1 MSERNMWMRAVR
13 VGWTSVLVWVASA
26 AMAQSPLPPAMAMPI
41 EMAERVGSE
50 WEGHLRKG
58 EVTAIT
64 GRFDIET
71 MTKKALAGLPGDAA
85 SKQEFA
91 TQYAAGASAS
101 LQFVLK
107 GFSGAR
113 FLGVVRTNAV
123 GGVVF
128 RMILPDGSVNYH
140 RYVLEPR
147 AGGSVAVT
155 DLYVMTNGEWASS
168 TVRWLYLL
176 SEGKRGPALASQLTG
191 IAAELVRNAAT
202 VERMVGLMQQKKFA
216 EYVESYRSLPEPLR
230 QDRSILHGQLVASQ
244 AAEPLQF
251 GLASEAWG
259 RLFPGDPGLDM
270 ITFERLAVRG
280 EHAKSAAAL
289 GRIEA
294 FVGGDVHLRALR
306 GAQLAR
312 AGDVETGRQLALE
325 AVRIEPT
332 LATGHDVLL
341 GIALQAKDHAAVA
354 RLLTDVADN
363 LPVDPREVVRNQ
375 AQYAAFRES
384 PEGRKWMTNKPEVR
398 VLRRPVPTNAPPGTS
413 GF

>member
-1 MSERNMWMRAVR
+1 MSERNMWMRTVQSGWVSIL
-13 VGWTSVLVWVASA
+13 VGMASVG
-26 AMAQSPLPPAMAMPI
+26 MAQSPLPPAVAMPV

-58 EVTAIT
+58 EVKAIT
-64 GRFDIET
+64 GRFDMEA
-71 MTKKALAGLPGDAA
+71 MVGKALASLPGEAA
-85 SKQEFA
+85 AKQEFA

-101 LQFVLK
+101 LQYVLK
-107 GFSGAR
+107 GFASAR
-113 FLGVVRTNAV
+113 FLGVPRTNAL

-128 RMILPDGSVNYH
+128 RLILPDGGVNYH

-147 AGGSVAVT
+147 AGGAVAVT
-155 DLYVMTNGEWASS
+155 DLYVFTTGEWASS

-176 SEGKRGPALASQLTG
+176 SEGKRGPALASQLKG
-191 IAAELVRNAAT
+191 GAAELVRNAAT
-202 VERMVGLMQQKKFA
+202 VERLVGLMQQKKFA
-216 EYVESYRSLPEPLR
+216 DYIDLYRTLPELLR

-244 AAEPLQF
+244 AVEPLQF
-251 GLASEAWG
+251 GVASETWG

-270 ITFERLAVRG
+270 ITFERLAARG
-280 EHAKSAAAL
+280 EHAKSAAAI
-289 GRIEA
+289 GRIEM

-306 GAQLAR
+306 GAQLAQ
-312 AGDVETGRQLALE
+312 AGEVETGRQLALE
-325 AVRIEPT
+325 AVRLEPT

-341 GIALQAKDHAAVA
+341 GIALQGKDHATVA

-375 AQYAAFRES
+375 AQYTAFRES

-398 VLRRPVPTNAPPGTS
+398 VLRRPLPTNAPPGTS